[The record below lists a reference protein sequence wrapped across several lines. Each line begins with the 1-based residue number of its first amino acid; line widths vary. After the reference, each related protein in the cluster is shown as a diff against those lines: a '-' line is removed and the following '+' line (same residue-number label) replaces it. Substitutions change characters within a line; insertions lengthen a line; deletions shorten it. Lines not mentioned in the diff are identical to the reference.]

1 MFQSHSKES
10 KEKLFKGT
18 QPGSTLNSDLD
29 NIVEKLNAGLGPLL
43 ATVQENKNESAKRYL
58 EAKSQIRK
66 EIKRQD
72 YWPEGMTHPNKFRK
86 FYLADDMSYCGFGT
100 SQDRK
105 KAS

>member
-1 MFQSHSKES
+1 LFQSHTQKS
-10 KEKLFKGT
+10 KEKLFRGT

-43 ATVQENKNESAKRYL
+43 ATVQETGSSKNESAKRYL

-66 EIKRQD
+66 DIKQRD
-72 YWPEGMTHPNKFRK
+72 YWPEGMTHPNEFRK

-100 SQDRK
+100 N
-105 KAS
+105 